1 MDAGARTRHLHFP
14 RKDKYMTISKMTLR
28 EKIGQMLC
36 FAFHNPEY
44 DEQIATFIHEFQL
57 GGVIYFQRNIKNIEQ
72 VAALNLKMQSESKIP
87 LFIGLDQEGG
97 PVLRIMKGITPLP
110 GAMALSAADPEQIHE
125 ITKTVGE
132 NLRCLGFNL
141 NFAPVGDVNNNPAN
155 PVINSRS
162 YSDDPEVVA
171 KCAVSAFKGFQDG
184 GILPTIKH
192 FPGHGN
198 TSVDSHLGLPV
209 VKNNRAEVFQTELVP
224 FKKAI
229 AEGIDG
235 VMISHIL
242 YENFDHEYP
251 ASLSYNIITCL
262 LKEKL
267 GFKGLIVTDSLTM
280 GAISSRFSAEEIVER
295 AVNAGN
301 DLLIFCGKAD
311 LNEQREIVLAFEKL
325 AEEGKISK
333 ARIDESVKKILRLKA
348 KYAAAPDIDVSK
360 LRVNTELAQMLQNK
374 SVTLVYNHNWVPIKA
389 QDKVLL
395 IFPEIKLA
403 SLVDNV
409 NQKYQT
415 MKDYLDY
422 PQFII
427 NNELANLPEIALE
440 APKYD
445 KIILGTYN
453 VLEGDHQTKVFE
465 ALPKNRLMVVSLRS
479 PYDCLLLKGIKNYV
493 CIYELTPPSLQSCAL
508 ALKGAIPFSG
518 KLPIRLTR

>member
-1 MDAGARTRHLHFP
+1 
-14 RKDKYMTISKMTLR
+14 MTISKMTLR

-36 FAFHNPEY
+36 FAFHNTEY
-44 DEQIATFIHEFQL
+44 DEQIAAFIHEFQL
-57 GGVIYFQRNIKNIEQ
+57 GGVIYFARNILNIEQ
-72 VAALNLKMQSESKIP
+72 VASLNQKMQSESKIP

-97 PVLRIMKGITPLP
+97 PVLRIMRGITPLP
-110 GAMALSAADPEQIHE
+110 GAMALSAGDPNQIYE
-125 ITKTVGE
+125 ITKTVAE

-162 YSDDPEVVA
+162 YSDDPKVVA
-171 KCAVSAFKGFQDG
+171 ECAISAFKGFQDG

-209 VKNNRAEVFQTELVP
+209 VKSNRAQVFQTELVP
-224 FKKAI
+224 FIGAI

-251 ASLSYNIITCL
+251 ASLSYNVITRL
-262 LKEKL
+262 LKEEL

-280 GAISSRFSAEEIVER
+280 GAINSRFSSEEIVEK

-311 LNEQREIVLAFEKL
+311 LNEQRGIVQAFEKL
-325 AEEGKISK
+325 VEEGKISK
-333 ARIDESVKKILRLKA
+333 ARIDESVKKILKLKA
-348 KYAAAPDIDVSK
+348 KYAASDIDVSK
-360 LRVNTELAQMLQNK
+360 IQVQSDLARTLQNQ

-389 QDKVLL
+389 SDKVLL

-403 SLVDNV
+403 SLVDNA

-415 MKDYLDY
+415 LKDYLDY

-427 NNELANLPEIALE
+427 NNELANLSEIVTE

-453 VLEGDHQTKVFE
+453 VLKGDHQTKVFE
-465 ALPKNRLMVVSLRS
+465 ALPKNKLMVLSLRS

-493 CIYELTPPSLQSCAL
+493 CIYELTPQSLQSCAL
-508 ALKGAIPFSG
+508 ALKGEIPFLG
-518 KLPIRLTR
+518 QLPIRLTR

>member
-1 MDAGARTRHLHFP
+1 
-14 RKDKYMTISKMTLR
+14 MTISKMTLR

-36 FAFHNPEY
+36 FAFHNTEY
-44 DEQIATFIHEFQL
+44 DEQIDAFIHEFQL
-57 GGVIYFQRNIKNIEQ
+57 GGVIYFARNIKNIEQ
-72 VAALNLKMQSESKIP
+72 VVALNRKMQSESKIP

-110 GAMALSAADPEQIHE
+110 GAMALAAADPEQIYG
-125 ITKTVGE
+125 ITKKVGE

-141 NFAPVGDVNNNPAN
+141 NFAPVGDVNNNPLN

-162 YSDDPEVVA
+162 YADDPETVA

-209 VKNNRAEVFQTELVP
+209 VKNNRAEVFSTELVP
-224 FKKAI
+224 FARAI
-229 AEGIDG
+229 GAGIDG

-242 YENFDHEYP
+242 YENFDQEYP
-251 ASLSYNIITCL
+251 ASLSYNIITKL
-262 LKEKL
+262 LKEEL
-267 GFKGLIVTDSLTM
+267 GFQGLIVTDSLTM
-280 GAISSRFSAEEIVER
+280 GAINSRFTSEEIVER

-311 LNEQREIVLAFEKL
+311 LSEQRAIVLAFEKL

-333 ARIDESVKKILRLKA
+333 ARIDESVKKILKLKA
-348 KYAAAPDIDVSK
+348 KYASVSDIDPAK
-360 LRVNTELAQMLQNK
+360 IQTDLELAQTLQNK

-389 QDKVLL
+389 KDKVLL

-403 SLVDNV
+403 SLVDNA

-415 MKDYLDY
+415 LKDYLDY

-427 NNELANLPEIALE
+427 NNELANLSEIASE
-440 APKYD
+440 ALKYD

-453 VLEGDHQTKVFE
+453 VSAGDHQTKVFE
-465 ALPKNRLMVVSLRS
+465 TLPKNKLMVVSLRS

-493 CIYELTPPSLQSCAL
+493 CAYELTPQSLQSCAL
-508 ALKGAIPFSG
+508 ALKGEIPFSG
-518 KLPIRLTR
+518 KLPIKLTR